1 MSNKHEIIKEISGKI
16 WEEALTK
23 SFNENVKDA
32 KIDGFRKGKCP
43 RDIYEKKYGIESLY
57 SKAVDYVLP
66 TVYSEILKENNLEP
80 VVEPSIDVEEISKD
94 RVVFKFIV
102 ITRPTVNVKKYKGLK
117 VKKEKVVVTKE
128 EINNEIDRLRNQ
140 FAEIE
145 IKDDKIENG
154 DTAIID
160 FEGFKDDVAF
170 EGGKGENY
178 PLEIG
183 SHTFIPGFEEQLVGL
198 KTGDDKDVKVTFPED
213 YPSEELK
220 GKEVVFKVKIH
231 EVKTRVLPELN
242 EDFFNDLG
250 VENVNSEKEL
260 EEYAS
265 SLIKNRKELELENKL
280 IDEILEKV
288 SKETEIELPEE
299 LVHEEVHRM
308 MDSYNQKLQMQ
319 GLSLEQYM
327 QFTNKTMED
336 LENELKDEA
345 SKNITYRYMLEHIAE
360 KENLEISEEE
370 IKKETTRLAQM
381 YQMSEEELIGA
392 FGGVEMVKYDL
403 RMRKAIEFLKENN

>member
-1 MSNKHEIIKEISGKI
+1 MSNKHEITKEISGKI

-94 RVVFKFIV
+94 KVVFKFIV

-370 IKKETTRLAQM
+370 IKEETTRLAQM

>member
-94 RVVFKFIV
+94 KVVFKFIV
-102 ITRPTVNVKKYKGLK
+102 ITRPTVNIKKYKGLK

-336 LENELKDEA
+336 LEKELKDEA

-370 IKKETTRLAQM
+370 IKEETTRLAQM

-403 RMRKAIEFLKENN
+403 KMRKAIEFLKENN

>member
-57 SKAVDYVLP
+57 SKAVDHVLP

-94 RVVFKFIV
+94 KVVFKFIV
-102 ITRPTVNVKKYKGLK
+102 ITRPTVNIKKYKGLK

-370 IKKETTRLAQM
+370 IKEETTRLAQM

-403 RMRKAIEFLKENN
+403 KMRKAIEFLKENN

>member
-265 SLIKNRKELELENKL
+265 SLIKNRKELELENKF

-288 SKETEIELPEE
+288 LKETEIELPEE

-370 IKKETTRLAQM
+370 IKEETTRLAQM

>member
-94 RVVFKFIV
+94 KVVFKFIV
-102 ITRPTVNVKKYKGLK
+102 ITRPTVNIKKYKGLK

-336 LENELKDEA
+336 LEKELKDEA

-370 IKKETTRLAQM
+370 IKEETTRLAQM

>member
-94 RVVFKFIV
+94 KVVFKFIV
-102 ITRPTVNVKKYKGLK
+102 ITRPTVNIKKYKGLK
-117 VKKEKVVVTKE
+117 VKKEKVVVTKAE
-128 EINNEIDRLRNQ
+128 LNNEIDRLRNQ

-242 EDFFNDLG
+242 EDFFTDLG

-336 LENELKDEA
+336 LEKELKDEA

-370 IKKETTRLAQM
+370 IKEETTRLAQM

>member
-336 LENELKDEA
+336 LEKGLKDEA

-370 IKKETTRLAQM
+370 IKEETTRLAQM

>member
-94 RVVFKFIV
+94 KVVFKFIV
-102 ITRPTVNVKKYKGLK
+102 ITRPTVNIKKYKGLK

-370 IKKETTRLAQM
+370 IKEETTRLAQM

>member
-57 SKAVDYVLP
+57 SKAVDHVLP

-94 RVVFKFIV
+94 KVVFKFIV
-102 ITRPTVNVKKYKGLK
+102 ITRPTVNIKKYKGLK
-117 VKKEKVVVTKE
+117 VKKEKEVVTKE

-242 EDFFNDLG
+242 EDFFTDLG

-336 LENELKDEA
+336 LEKELKDEA

-370 IKKETTRLAQM
+370 IKEETTRLAQM

>member
-57 SKAVDYVLP
+57 SKAVDHVLP

-94 RVVFKFIV
+94 KVVFKFIV
-102 ITRPTVNVKKYKGLK
+102 ITRPTVNIKKYKGLK

-336 LENELKDEA
+336 LEKELKDEA

-370 IKKETTRLAQM
+370 IKEETTRLAQM

>member
-102 ITRPTVNVKKYKGLK
+102 ITRPTVNVKKYKCLK

-370 IKKETTRLAQM
+370 IKEETTRLAQM

>member
-94 RVVFKFIV
+94 KVVFKFIV

-336 LENELKDEA
+336 LEKELKDEA

-370 IKKETTRLAQM
+370 IKEETTRLAQM

-403 RMRKAIEFLKENN
+403 KMRKAIEFLKENN

>member
-94 RVVFKFIV
+94 KVVFKFIV

-370 IKKETTRLAQM
+370 IKEETTRLAQM

>member
-94 RVVFKFIV
+94 KVVFKFIV
-102 ITRPTVNVKKYKGLK
+102 ITRPTVNIKKYKGLK

-319 GLSLEQYM
+319 
-327 QFTNKTMED
+327 
-336 LENELKDEA
+336 
-345 SKNITYRYMLEHIAE
+345 
-360 KENLEISEEE
+360 
-370 IKKETTRLAQM
+370 
-381 YQMSEEELIGA
+381 IGRA
-392 FGGVEMVKYDL
+392 HV
-403 RMRKAIEFLKENN
+403 

>member
-370 IKKETTRLAQM
+370 IKEETTRLAQM